1 MAIGSRG
8 LTRYCGPML
17 NRVLLLQCL
26 IVERNMYIFEDL
38 LSVDIL
44 HRKLLQCAEKENQI
58 LV

>member
-38 LSVDIL
+38 LCVDIL
-44 HRKLLQCAEKENQI
+44 H
-58 LV
+58 